1 MPSMPAASSTSSW
14 RPEAGTP
21 PCRSVFPSTQLPWW
35 PRATIYDDMIRYA
48 LICDNAHEFESWFAS
63 SAGFEDQVKRGFVTC
78 PVCNSAKV
86 ERAVMAPNVART
98 DLGPKAPQ
106 PAVEV
111 SAPAAPTPAP
121 VALMS
126 EKEKA
131 FREMVTALHR
141 HVSENAEHVGKRFA
155 DEALKIHHGE
165 AEERAIYG
173 EATPD
178 DAQML
183 HEEGVDFLPLP
194 RLPGSGN

>member
-1 MPSMPAASSTSSW
+1 
-14 RPEAGTP
+14 
-21 PCRSVFPSTQLPWW
+21 
-35 PRATIYDDMIRYA
+35 MIRYA
-48 LICDNAHEFESWFAS
+48 LICDAAHEFESWFAS
-63 SAGFEDQVKRGFVTC
+63 SASFEEQAKRGFVTC

-98 DLGPKAPQ
+98 DLGPKVPGPVVEAP
-106 PAVEV
+106 
-111 SAPAAPTPAP
+111 APAAAAPAP

-126 EKEKA
+126 EKEQA

-141 HVSENAEHVGKRFA
+141 HVSENAEHVGPRFA

-178 DAQML
+178 DARML
-183 HEEGVDFLPLP
+183 HEEGVEFLPLP

>member
-1 MPSMPAASSTSSW
+1 
-14 RPEAGTP
+14 
-21 PCRSVFPSTQLPWW
+21 
-35 PRATIYDDMIRYA
+35 MIRYA
-48 LICDNAHEFESWFAS
+48 LICDSAHEFESWFAS
-63 SAGFEDQVKRGFVTC
+63 SAGFEDQVKRDFVTC
-78 PVCNSAKV
+78 PICNSAKV
-86 ERAVMAPNVART
+86 ERAIMAPNVARS

-106 PAVEV
+106 PAPEA
-111 SAPAAPTPAP
+111 SAPAAAAPAP

-131 FREMVTALHR
+131 FREVVAALHR
-141 HVSENAEHVGKRFA
+141 HVSENAEHVGRRFA

-183 HEEGVDFLPLP
+183 HEEGIDFLPLP